1 MRTDTHRR
9 AVINLH
15 RSRGPAGTT
24 MERDKTM
31 ESYRN
36 QIIMMLD
43 TIQDA
48 KVMRMIYEVLKAI
61 LMNR

>member
-9 AVINLH
+9 AVTVRH
-15 RSRGPAGTT
+15 RARPGQT
-24 MERDKTM
+24 ERTEIM

-36 QIIMMLD
+36 QIITMLD

-48 KVMRMIYEVLKAI
+48 AVMRLIYNVVKAI
-61 LMNR
+61 MMSR